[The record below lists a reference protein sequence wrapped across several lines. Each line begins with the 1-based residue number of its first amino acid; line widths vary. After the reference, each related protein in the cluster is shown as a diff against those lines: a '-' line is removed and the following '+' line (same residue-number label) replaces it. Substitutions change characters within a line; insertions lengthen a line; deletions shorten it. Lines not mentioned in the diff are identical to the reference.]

1 MRVTVNDRRQLKFR
15 GTVYRAGESL
25 DMPAADAERWENH
38 GRVTRAKAEQGSKN
52 KAVQS
57 SANKA
62 ENLSDLTVAELRQRA
77 ADAEVEGRSGM
88 NKKQL
93 VKALGG

>member
-1 MRVTVNDRRQLKFR
+1 VRVTVNDRRQLKYR
-15 GTVYRAGESL
+15 GTIYRAGESFE
-25 DMPAADAERWENH
+25 MPAADAERWVNH
-38 GRVTRAKAEQGSKN
+38 GRVTKAEQTSKN
-52 KAVQS
+52 KAVTTS
-57 SANKA
+57 ENKA
-62 ENLSDLTVAELRQRA
+62 ENLVDFSVAELRKRA